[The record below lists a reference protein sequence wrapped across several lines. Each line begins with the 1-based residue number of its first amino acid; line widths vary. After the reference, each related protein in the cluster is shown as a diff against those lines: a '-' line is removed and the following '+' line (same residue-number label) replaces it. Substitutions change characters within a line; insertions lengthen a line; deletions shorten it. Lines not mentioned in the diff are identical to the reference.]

1 MSSGHRGAGSRH
13 NTSPNAPEIAFHPR
27 GGRMGAGPA
36 ARFGST
42 ERAKN
47 TKGTLRELFSVYLK
61 EGKLLF
67 VILILLLLSNTVLL
81 YVPTLIGK
89 AVDAVGKLDIRRPD
103 YRFVMTI
110 GFVIV
115 FSYFFD
121 YICTTLQGWLMAGTS
136 QRIVKSLRKELFVK
150 TQTLPLIY
158 HDTHPHGEMMSRLT
172 NDIDNISTTIAAS
185 TSQLMNSTITVI
197 GSAVFMFLLS
207 PVLTPVVL
215 IAVPLVIILT
225 KIIASRSRVMFR
237 NQQREL
243 GILNGTIEETIYG
256 LRMVKAFHQEE
267 NRIRS
272 FEETN
277 RRLLTHSTNAQI
289 CAGYLMPL
297 MNVLSNFIYTLVAGV
312 GGVLALNGVISVGI
326 IASFI
331 AYARLFVRPL
341 NDIAGTFNT
350 LQSALAGAERVF
362 DVLQEEDEAE
372 DTKDAAD
379 LPETVGDITFHNVTF
394 SYDGEKEV
402 LKKVSF
408 LAEKGKTIALVGK
421 TGAGKTT
428 IVNLLTRF
436 YDVSDGT
443 IEINHKDIKEYKRE
457 SLLKAF
463 TVVLQDTCL
472 FTGTILENI
481 RYGKPEASRDE
492 IIAAARAANA
502 DPFIRRL
509 PHGYETVVSGSVD
522 SLSQGQ
528 RQLIA
533 IARAV
538 LCPAPILI
546 LDEATSS
553 VDAATEQKI
562 SQALLRLGKNRTS
575 FVIAHRL
582 STIKNADTIL
592 VIDDG
597 MIAESGTHKELLEKN
612 GVYAKMYH
620 G

>member
-1 MSSGHRGAGSRH
+1 MSRRNHTPTGGHSSR
-13 NTSPNAPEIAFHPR
+13 PAAPEIAFNPR
-27 GGRMGAGPA
+27 GGRMGAGPM
-36 ARFGST
+36 ARFSSL
-42 ERAKN
+42 ERAN
-47 TKGTLRELFSVYLK
+47 NAKGTLK
-61 EGKLLF
+61 KLLSVF
-67 VILILLLLSNTVLL
+67 ISERKTLLCIFILLLLSNAVLL

-89 AVDAVGKLDIRRPD
+89 AVDAIEKLDIHKPD
-103 YRFVMTI
+103 YHTVGVI
-110 GFVIV
+110 GFIIV
-115 FSYFFD
+115 FSYVFD
-121 YICTTLQGWLMAGTS
+121 YICTTFQGWLMAGTS
-136 QRIVKSLRKELFVK
+136 QRIVCSLRKKLFIK
-150 TQTLPLIY
+150 TQKLPLIY
-158 HDTHPHGEMMSRLT
+158 HDTHSHGEMMSRLT

-185 TSQLMNSTITVI
+185 TSQLMNSVITVV
-197 GSAVFMFLLS
+197 GSAGFMFLLS
-207 PVLTPVVL
+207 PLLAPVVL
-215 IAVPLVIILT
+215 IAVPLVILLT
-225 KIIASRSRVMFR
+225 RFIASRSRKLFR
-237 NQQREL
+237 SQQREL
-243 GILNGTIEETIYG
+243 GILNGIIEETIYG

-267 NRIRS
+267 NRIRM
-272 FEETN
+272 FDETN
-277 RRLLTHSTNAQI
+277 QKLLSYSTNAQI

-297 MNVLSNFIYTLVAGV
+297 MNVLSNFIYTLVAGI
-312 GGVLALNGVISVGI
+312 GGILALNGYISVGI
-326 IASFI
+326 IAGFI
-331 AYARLFVRPL
+331 AYSRLFVRPL

-362 DVLQEEDEAE
+362 DVLEEEDEAE
-372 DTKDAAD
+372 DSEDAAY
-379 LPETVGDITFHNVTF
+379 LPETIGDIRFHNVTF
-394 SYDGEKEV
+394 SYDGGTNV
-402 LKKVSF
+402 LKNVSF
-408 LAEKGKTIALVGK
+408 LAKKGQTIALVGK

-443 IEINHKDIKEYKRE
+443 IEINDKDIRKYTRE

-472 FTGTILENI
+472 FTGTILQNI
-481 RYGKPEASRDE
+481 RYGKPGASREE
-492 IIAAARAANA
+492 IIEAAKAANA

-509 PHGYETVVSGSVD
+509 PNGYETIVSGSVD

-546 LDEATSS
+546 LDEATSN

-582 STIKNADTIL
+582 STIKNADIIM

-597 MIAESGTHKELLEKN
+597 RIAESGTHEELMMKK
-612 GVYAKMYH
+612 GVYARMYH

>member
-1 MSSGHRGAGSRH
+1 MSNGQGKMSGGSNR
-13 NTSPNAPEIAFHPR
+13 PPAPEIAFHPR

-47 TKGTLRELFSVYLK
+47 TKGTLKKLFSVYLR
-61 EGKLLF
+61 EGKRLLS
-67 VILILLLLSNTVLL
+67 ILFLLLLSNAVLL
-81 YVPTLIGK
+81 YVPTLVGK
-89 AVDAVGKLDIRRPD
+89 AVDAVERLDLGNPD
-103 YRFVMTI
+103 YQFVTAI
-110 GFVIV
+110 GVAIV
-115 FSYFFD
+115 FCYLFD
-121 YICTTLQGWLMAGTS
+121 YICTTFQGWLMAGTS
-136 QRIVKSLRKELFVK
+136 QRIVKSLRKELFIK

-158 HDTHPHGEMMSRLT
+158 HDTHSHGEMMSRLT

-197 GSAVFMFLLS
+197 GSAVFMFILS
-207 PVLTPVVL
+207 PLLTPVVL

-225 KIIASRSRVMFR
+225 KLIATRSRVMFR

-243 GILNGTIEETIYG
+243 GELNGTIEETIYG

-267 NRIRS
+267 NRIKS

-277 RRLLTHSTNAQI
+277 QKLLTHSTNAQI

-297 MNVLSNFIYTLVAGV
+297 MNVLSNLIYTLVAGV
-312 GGVLALNGVISVGI
+312 GGVLALNGTISVGI

-331 AYARLFVRPL
+331 AYSRLFVRPL

-362 DVLQEEDEAE
+362 DVLQEEDEAKDSEKAE
-372 DTKDAAD
+372 DLA
-379 LPETVGDITFHNVTF
+379 ETIGDIRFDNVTF
-394 SYDGEKEV
+394 SYDGEKDV
-402 LKKVSF
+402 LKDVSF
-408 LAEKGKTIALVGK
+408 LAEKGKTIALVGR

-436 YDVSDGT
+436 YDVSGGT
-443 IEINHKDIKEYKRE
+443 IKINHKDIKEYKRE

-481 RYGKPEASRDE
+481 RYGKPEATRDE

-509 PHGYETVVSGSVD
+509 PHGYETIVSGSVD

-546 LDEATSS
+546 LDEATSN

-582 STIKNADTIL
+582 STIKNADTIM
-592 VIDDG
+592 VINDG
-597 MIAESGTHKELLEKN
+597 RIEESGTHEELLEKN
-612 GVYAKMYH
+612 GVYARMYR